1 MFGSRKSLVY
11 CSKDREDWE
20 KARGLLAE
28 AGIDITA
35 RNVEEPPV
43 GGCGAKIDARSF
55 LSGNG
60 FSFRSLLC
68 GKCLFFRCS
77 LCSERFSLRLL
88 LLFTKLSFGFF

>member
-11 CSKDREDWE
+11 CSKDRDDWE
-20 KARGLLAE
+20 KAKGLLAE

-55 LSGNG
+55 LSGK
-60 FSFRSLLC
+60 SVSKDIYRIEVAPAD
-68 GKCLFFRCS
+68 R
-77 LCSERFSLRLL
+77 ERAEAALKDKVLPVRHYGL
-88 LLFTKLSFGFF
+88 G